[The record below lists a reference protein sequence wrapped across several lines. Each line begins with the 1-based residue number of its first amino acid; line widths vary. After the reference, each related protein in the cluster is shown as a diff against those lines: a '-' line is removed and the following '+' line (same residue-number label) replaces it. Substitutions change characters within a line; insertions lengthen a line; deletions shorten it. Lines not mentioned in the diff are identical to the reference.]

1 MEAVEGV
8 GLGDVPLGLAG
19 ALLGVLSVGLGYV
32 TGRRVELTTEGRR
45 EDRRAQCQRPA
56 LARDPR
62 GPPPPPSSP
71 VLPPVHQQ
79 PCGSH
84 HVSLSVCLHPRGECG
99 ESGHQASRT
108 AQHAAGAE
116 HTATEQVGE
125 LLSFKGSLLP
135 KQALS

>member
-8 GLGDVPLGLAG
+8 GLGVVPVGLAG

-62 GPPPPPSSP
+62 GPPPTPVVSCASSCPSAALWVSP
-71 VLPPVHQQ
+71 CQ
-79 PCGSH
+79 
-84 HVSLSVCLHPRGECG
+84 SVCLSPPKRGVWG
-99 ESGHQASRT
+99 ERAPSQQE